1 MNHDVPTHPAEESSP
16 VTGFHGD
23 ADPMLTTRQVAE
35 RLGVSLR
42 TVQLWVEAGVLPAA
56 RTPGGHRRI
65 RQSAVRELALRTG
78 LGELGVALPTPVPA
92 SRAVEVLV
100 IEDQPDLR
108 TLWTH
113 TLDALGENLTLRC
126 ADDGYNAL
134 LQIGQRKPDLLITD
148 LMMPG
153 LDGLAMLR
161 ALRRDSAFDPSRVL
175 AISALGPEDIAA
187 RGGLPE
193 GVTLLRKPIAPSA
206 VLAWVEQAIDR
217 LRAHPATPE
226 NHS

>member
-1 MNHDVPTHPAEESSP
+1 MNHDVPTHPAEEQSAAA
-16 VTGFHGD
+16 GFSGE

-65 RQSAVRELALRTG
+65 RQSAVRDLAMRTG
-78 LGELGVALPTPVPA
+78 LGELGTLPSPVPA

-113 TLDALGENLTLRC
+113 TLDALGENLVLRC

-134 LQIGQRKPDLLITD
+134 LQIGQKKPDLLITD

-187 RGGLPE
+187 RGGLPD
-193 GVTLLRKPIAPSA
+193 GVTLLRKPVAPSS

-217 LRAHPATPE
+217 LRAQPATPE
-226 NHS
+226 NQS